1 MKCRN
6 ALEIET
12 SELQAQTNKIQKV
25 CMYVWPAKSWAFVV
39 CCTEK
44 ITLTQQAK
52 AFEPPFAND
61 SLSRK
66 KGKHKKIFTQENTQ
80 RDKNVCSPKRFL
92 CFLMNFGF
100 VFIPPG

>member
-1 MKCRN
+1 
-6 ALEIET
+6 
-12 SELQAQTNKIQKV
+12 
-25 CMYVWPAKSWAFVV
+25 MYVWPAKSWAFVV

-66 KGKHKKIFTQENTQ
+66 KGKHKKNIHSRKYTE
-80 RDKNVCSPKRFL
+80 R
-92 CFLMNFGF
+92 
-100 VFIPPG
+100 

>member
-66 KGKHKKIFTQENTQ
+66 KGKHEKNIHFKKIHREIKMFV
-80 RDKNVCSPKRFL
+80 RPS
-92 CFLMNFGF
+92 GF
-100 VFIPPG
+100 CVF

>member
-1 MKCRN
+1 MKCQN

-25 CMYVWPAKSWAFVV
+25 CMYVWPAKSWAFVI

-52 AFEPPFAND
+52 AFEPPFANIRFVI
-61 SLSRK
+61 STKRENTKNIHSRK
-66 KGKHKKIFTQENTQ
+66 YTE
-80 RDKNVCSPKRFL
+80 R
-92 CFLMNFGF
+92 
-100 VFIPPG
+100 